1 MYKCSAIFIGLIP
14 IFFISCVPIATYE
27 NSISEKEYLIE
38 LYKIE
43 QRLPQLITSK
53 YTTSNIYGKYY
64 FTYVPLLFSETEEI
78 RKSRHK
84 FLENNF
90 ALIFPD
96 YGLTPTEYG
105 DSTYE
110 INYHYNTFPQHDGTF
125 EHTFDLNIYEKGGL
139 GSQRQQVWHG
149 ALSIGKTTSP
159 DISLYFNTFLAK
171 ILTDFPNPQNTR
183 RDFDKKIK
191 KLPAGSGNGFPRSDL
206 SPPASP
212 IPSQSNSDIRT
223 VPPPSLDEK

>member
-1 MYKCSAIFIGLIP
+1 MP
-14 IFFISCVPIATYE
+14 ITTYE
-27 NSISEKEYLIE
+27 SRISENEYLIE
-38 LYKIE
+38 LYKME

-53 YTTSNIYGKYY
+53 LTTSNISGKYY
-64 FTYVPLLFSETEEI
+64 FTYIPLLFSETEEI
-78 RKSRHK
+78 RKSRHR

-90 ALIFPD
+90 ALMFPD

-110 INYHYNTFPQHDGTF
+110 INYYYNTFPQYDGTF

-149 ALSIGKTTSP
+149 SLSIGKATST

-171 ILTDFPNPQNTR
+171 ILTDFPNPQNSR
-183 RDFDKKIK
+183 RDFDEKIK
-191 KLPAGSGNGFPRSDL
+191 KLTAGTRSGFPRGDR
-206 SPPASP
+206 SPTASP
-212 IPSQSNSDIRT
+212 IPSQSNSDVRT